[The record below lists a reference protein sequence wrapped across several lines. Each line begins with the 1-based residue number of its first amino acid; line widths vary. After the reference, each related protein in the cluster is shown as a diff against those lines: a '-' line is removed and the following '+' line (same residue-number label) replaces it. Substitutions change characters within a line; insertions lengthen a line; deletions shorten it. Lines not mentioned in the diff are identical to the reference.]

1 MLKRRGVVPNDK
13 VIPNPRNSPCS
24 LPFQISTMSTS
35 VQSQS
40 NGITE
45 RNEHSSLFLPTSTHV
60 SAGSTNIVAPHIGW
74 ISDGLV
80 TAATL
85 AIGAASW
92 TWTKLCILVATISN
106 DAEGTVKDLLTR
118 DHGTRGRKQSTR
130 TDKEGETTG
139 SWSQAGGEAATL
151 RGVH

>member
-1 MLKRRGVVPNDK
+1 VVPNDK

-24 LPFQISTMSTS
+24 LPLRMPTMSTS
-35 VQSQS
+35 VQSRYNNQP
-40 NGITE
+40 E

-80 TAATL
+80 TAASF
-85 AIGAASW
+85 AVSAASW
-92 TWTKLCILVATISN
+92 TWTKVCILVATISI

-118 DHGTRGRKQSTR
+118 DHVARGREQSTR

-139 SWSQAGGEAATL
+139 SWSQAGGEAATSF
-151 RGVH
+151 GVY